1 MTVSEAL
8 GDRLRQLRKEA
19 GLTQDRLARR
29 AHVNDSY
36 ISLIETGRRV
46 PSPEVTAAL
55 AAELGCTVEYL
66 LYGKAGI
73 PVQYSVETRGSA
85 SRRLLRPLKRPL
97 AGFRPGDKVE
107 YRQSGALLMI
117 TYIRRVGENA
127 AAVSES

>member
-55 AAELGCTVEYL
+55 AAELGCTAEYL

-73 PVQYSVETRGSA
+73 PVQYSVETRNAS

-117 TYIRRVGENA
+117 TYIRRVGES
-127 AAVSES
+127 AVPRQ